1 MRHAPL
7 AAAVLLLA
15 GCDSTTTVVGPPP
28 PAGSVLPPAVLYYNL
43 EPTGTGTGPAGLI
56 LTWPDDGNPNLAVWN
71 VYSRGSTNATF
82 GLRGS
87 TTSNSFH
94 DNGVPDLQ
102 YYVTAV
108 DLDGFESAPSPMVTI
123 DERLAL
129 PAPATLLSV
138 SLDGAIALSWA
149 DNAHDASP
157 TRFAAYRI
165 YSAGYDLDADL
176 CDTAWYLE
184 GTTVAPEFVAGALP
198 NGQPRCFA
206 VSAQSTEGY
215 ESLWSPIRADTPRPD
230 ARNIVLYAREVN
242 LAQSGFRF
250 WKDLN
255 ADQVVQSG
263 ELGLVGS
270 GTAPDVDFVVER
282 NGTGG
287 LQFRPVRPG
296 TGVEPYGT
304 GPVGDL
310 TDIDWAPDQAYSAL
324 PIDAQVGW
332 GYVWEMSAGDPFARY
347 GALRVT
353 HVGQDFLIVDWA
365 YQTDPGNPELVVGGG
380 VRTGP
385 PLGITVPR

>member
-1 MRHAPL
+1 MRHAAFGAALLTL
-7 AAAVLLLA
+7 AA
-15 GCDSTTTVVGPPP
+15 CDTTTVVAPP
-28 PAGSVLPPAVLYYNL
+28 PAGAVLPPVALYYNL
-43 EPTGTGTGPAGLI
+43 EPTGTGTAPAGL
-56 LTWPDDGNPNLAVWN
+56 LLSWPDDGNPYLGVWN
-71 VYSRGSTNATF
+71 VYSRGSTSAAF

-94 DNGVPDLQ
+94 DNGPPDLQ

-108 DLDGFESAPSPMVTI
+108 DLDGFESAPSPMITI

-138 SLDGAIALSWA
+138 SLDGAVALSWA
-149 DNAHDASP
+149 DNAHAANPS
-157 TRFAAYRI
+157 RFAAYRV
-165 YSAGYDLDADL
+165 YSAAYDLDANL
-176 CDTAWYLE
+176 CDPAWYLE

-198 NGQPRCFA
+198 NGEPRCFA
-206 VSAQSTEGY
+206 VSAQSREGY

-250 WKDLN
+250 WKDFN
-255 ADQVVQSG
+255 ADHLVQPG
-263 ELGLVGS
+263 ELGLVGT
-270 GTAPDVDFVVER
+270 GAAADVDFVVER
-282 NGTGG
+282 NGLGG

-296 TGVEPYGT
+296 TGVEPYGA

-310 TDIDWAPDQAYSAL
+310 TDIDWAPDQVYSPL
-324 PIDAQVGW
+324 PIDALVGW
-332 GYVWEMSAGDPFARY
+332 GYVWEMSGGDAFARY
-347 GALRVT
+347 GSLRVT
-353 HVGQDFLIVDWA
+353 HVGQDFVIIDWA

-380 VRTGP
+380 VRTGL